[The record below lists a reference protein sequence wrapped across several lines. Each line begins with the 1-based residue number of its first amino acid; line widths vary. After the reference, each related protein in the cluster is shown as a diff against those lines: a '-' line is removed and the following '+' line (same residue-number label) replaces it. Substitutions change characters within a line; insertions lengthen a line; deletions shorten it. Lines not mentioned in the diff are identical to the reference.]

1 MSSRSR
7 PKRASA
13 ADTPAEGTPRTR
25 RRRAQLEYDEP
36 AIEEDESLD
45 EDAEGEI
52 EEEED
57 DDESEDV
64 APQTK
69 KRGRPKGS
77 LNKKT
82 LAKDGE
88 EDDEEED
95 KASRRRGRKS
105 VSYKEILPG
114 EAIQEDN
121 EDEDE
126 DDDDDESHGGKRRG
140 RPPKR
145 AAGEDDGDDE
155 RDGSY
160 KKEKIPG
167 GSGRGGFSVKGAA
180 AAAARARWEKVRREK
195 AERGEEDTPKSSRKS
210 NNVVRKHAIG
220 PPADYQ
226 MGTTVT
232 IKGEEYTVGDDELVV
247 ANDPKGDT
255 KIDECGR
262 LLGGREYKP
271 VTFTSTERR
280 NPDRLYALTIDAAR
294 ACGYGDSLA
303 FLRRYPTILKLSCTA
318 GERLKLIDLNRISG
332 NLKHRQVTMVALRN
346 VYKAMGAKVVK
357 NGRHVVDDYYED
369 RAAAECAAEGIEPG
383 SLVPEEE
390 FVQIAQNTGDRGA
403 RAAANE
409 SRTLASLSAFYT
421 AGGLT
426 TQFASNG
433 IDPWTDGGWGNK
445 RSKLKTA
452 GVTEE
457 DWMYKTA
464 EESRLVDEQL
474 KGFRAERLQVLEGVD
489 GARGWVFAAEK
500 EAEGDRHRF
509 IGVESSGEMK
519 KSGLSNEV
527 VMGDEGTSQTGGDVM
542 MDEPPKEAGA
552 IIVEKE
558 GHVSSTHNWGL
569 GRKWQAGVIRAA
581 YEPHTNT
588 PHVPQS
594 TQPSGNAVQ
603 QLSSKPILSASSDL
617 SHLHH
622 VQPTFAG
629 SATRGL
635 ASVEYVLQK
644 VEETEVQERSRLV
657 QEAEEWEKA
666 SRAKQ
671 AAV

>member
-7 PKRASA
+7 PKRATA
-13 ADTPAEGTPRTR
+13 AETPATPRTR
-25 RRRAQLEYDEP
+25 RRRGQLEDDGPTY
-36 AIEEDESLD
+36 EDEGLD
-45 EDAEGEI
+45 EDAEGEV
-52 EEEED
+52 EDEDEED
-57 DDESEDV
+57 EPEE
-64 APQTK
+64 ATPPTK

-82 LAKDGE
+82 LAKAE
-88 EDDEEED
+88 EDEGDEET
-95 KASRRRGRKS
+95 ASRRRVKKS
-105 VSYKEILPG
+105 VSYREIPPG
-114 EAIQEDN
+114 DAFEI
-121 EDEDE
+121 
-126 DDDDDESHGGKRRG
+126 DDDDDDDDDDVSVTPRRRG

-155 RDGSY
+155 KDVSY

-195 AERGEEDTPKSSRKS
+195 AERGEEDTPKASRKT
-210 NNVVRKHAIG
+210 NNVVKKHAIG

-247 ANDPKGDT
+247 ASDPKGDT
-255 KIDECGR
+255 KIDECGN

-271 VTFTSTERR
+271 ITFTSTERR
-280 NPDRLYALTIDAAR
+280 NPNRLYALTIDAAR

-303 FLRRYPTILKLSCTA
+303 FLRKYPTILKLSCTA
-318 GERLKLIDLNRISG
+318 GERMKLIDLNRISG

-357 NGRHVVDDYYED
+357 NGRHVIDDYYED
-369 RAAAECAAEGIEPG
+369 QAAAQCAAEGIEPG

-390 FVQIAQNTGDRGA
+390 FVQIAQNTGDRA
-403 RAAANE
+403 SRAAANE

-474 KGFRAERLQVLEGVD
+474 KGLRAERLQVLEGVD
-489 GARGWVFAAEK
+489 GTKGWVFAAEK
-500 EAEGDRHRF
+500 EAEGDKLQS
-509 IGVESSGEMK
+509 IGVESSGDLK

-527 VMGDEGTSQTGGDVM
+527 TMEDEGDNAGTPQTGGDIAM
-542 MDEPPKEAGA
+542 NEAPQEA
-552 IIVEKE
+552 NTIVVEEE
-558 GHVSSTHNWGL
+558 GHVSSKHNWGL
-569 GRKWQAGVIRAA
+569 GRRWQAGVIRAA

-588 PHVPQS
+588 PHIPQT
-594 TQPSGNAVQ
+594 TQPSGSTTH
-603 QLSSKPILSASSDL
+603 QLSPNPILSASSDL
-617 SHLHH
+617 SHLHPA
-622 VQPTFAG
+622 QPTLTGPA
-629 SATRGL
+629 ARGL
-635 ASVEYVLQK
+635 ASVEYVFEKAETSEAQK
-644 VEETEVQERSRLV
+644 RIRMV

-666 SRAKQ
+666 SRAKKS
-671 AAV
+671 VV